1 MFHWIAI
8 IIGIVFLLFQLF
20 YAFMIVSSLIEN
32 TGYTGLSII
41 NGIAHAAMP
50 VLFVFFAYQCLLRKT
65 IQYGIIKAALMIT
78 ICFIIYF
85 AIVSVWN
92 RIVLGEFPAMW
103 KIGLLTAAET
113 AVSAIFIFGFLYF

>member
-50 VLFVFFAYQCLLRKT
+50 VLFVFFAYQCR
-65 IQYGIIKAALMIT
+65 YNM
-78 ICFIIYF
+78 
-85 AIVSVWN
+85 
-92 RIVLGEFPAMW
+92 E
-103 KIGLLTAAET
+103 
-113 AVSAIFIFGFLYF
+113 